1 MKLHSKFSSTECTRE
16 TEYFYPYFI
25 FVNLTPEKIIELKQ
39 DLYLNNQFVID
50 GILFNGMKD
59 EDRAKNLTDER
70 FNNDNFRP
78 FRILT
83 SIEDIR
89 KICDRIQQTDIKL
102 KKIQL
107 LDFYRNKIN
116 IESSNYQNVSTF
128 YFQQSSIDM
137 LQEIIND

>member
-1 MKLHSKFSSTECTRE
+1 MHSVEENLLCNFMSKLLKIDIPNASNSLSFISK
-16 TEYFYPYFI
+16 I
-25 FVNLTPEKIIELKQ
+25 MNLVAG
-39 DLYLNNQFVID
+39 F
-50 GILFNGMKD
+50 LFD
-59 EDRAKNLTDER
+59 VP
-70 FNNDNFRP
+70 DNFRP